1 MIRHL
6 VPAREEKQTMGL
18 QISLDAYHQ
27 HLTSLN
33 REITPTKW
41 TRITQQRERG
51 SNDEQR
57 FSCRR
62 EKEKQTLGVSV
73 SAGRL
78 FHFRALL

>member
-33 REITPTKW
+33 REITPIKW
-41 TRITQQRERG
+41 TRITLQREREG
-51 SNDEQR
+51 I
-57 FSCRR
+57 
-62 EKEKQTLGVSV
+62 K
-73 SAGRL
+73 
-78 FHFRALL
+78 